1 MRDGIPLTGAVS
13 AADWDWEIE
22 KSPAQKKRT
31 IFMVLF
37 LMCGRRE
44 SNPYASRHQILSLAC
59 LPISTRPQTFYVISF
74 RKRNANILLIFET
87 ASMNL
92 RHADS
97 SLPLYEYYSH
107 QRQSYDC
114 HSRADRKINSEIHMS
129 SDQICYKQE
138 ARSHCWGYQ
147 IMFPDVC
154 TFADYAAEI
163 RYSEGD
169 ESNRAA
175 YRNCTGDKKHYS
187 Q

>member
-1 MRDGIPLTGAVS
+1 MKQYRTLKCNDFF
-13 AADWDWEIE
+13 EITNRISSTYKNKTE
-22 KSPAQKKRT
+22 GGNPSS
-31 IFMVLF
+31 VNL
-37 LMCGRRE
+37 CGRRE

-138 ARSHCWGYQ
+138 ARSHC
-147 IMFPDVC
+147 
-154 TFADYAAEI
+154 
-163 RYSEGD
+163 
-169 ESNRAA
+169 
-175 YRNCTGDKKHYS
+175 
-187 Q
+187 